1 MVDIA
6 LLMGANRGTVTEEM
20 KKVLEFETML
30 ANVSLKLFAILL
42 GGGQVVPWCWVN
54 FQCRCVLLIRG
65 QLFKASLA

>member
-54 FQCRCVLLIRG
+54 FQC
-65 QLFKASLA
+65 